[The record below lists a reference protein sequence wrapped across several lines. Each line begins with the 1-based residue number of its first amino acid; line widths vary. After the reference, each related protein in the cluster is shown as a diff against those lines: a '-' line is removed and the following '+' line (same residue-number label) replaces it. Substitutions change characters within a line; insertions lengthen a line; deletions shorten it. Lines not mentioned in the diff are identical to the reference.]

1 MSAPLDNSLMLRKES
16 VSQKLKLNV
25 ALNLISVVNVKFG
38 KTATALVNVHPT
50 ANQIVNVSMAWSVTM
65 TLKMKQVE
73 NVFAPLIL
81 NAVQRVTVQRNVV
94 HSVMKLAINVLILNA
109 VMTVIVGKMHV
120 HKKYKLWNFKCRI
133 GYLKTRHLQ

>member
-1 MSAPLDNSLMLRKES
+1 
-16 VSQKLKLNV
+16 
-25 ALNLISVVNVKFG
+25 
-38 KTATALVNVHPT
+38 
-50 ANQIVNVSMAWSVTM
+50 M

-109 VMTVIVGKMHV
+109 AMTVIVGKMPV
-120 HKKYKLWNFKCRI
+120 H
-133 GYLKTRHLQ
+133 TVV